1 MFKVRNKYT
10 NEIVQVLDTYF
21 DDMYHQ
27 TYFFLW
33 ENDGWRWRSARKYIP
48 PNYVIEEKEESNE

>member
-33 ENDGWRWRSARKYIP
+33 ENGGWRWRPAQKYVP
-48 PNYVIEEKEESNE
+48 PNYVVEEKEE